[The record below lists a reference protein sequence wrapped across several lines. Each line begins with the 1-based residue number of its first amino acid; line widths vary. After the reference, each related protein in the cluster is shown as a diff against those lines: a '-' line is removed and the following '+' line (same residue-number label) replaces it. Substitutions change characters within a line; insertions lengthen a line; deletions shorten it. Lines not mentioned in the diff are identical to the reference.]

1 MFYYSSLLFS
11 NFKSHVKILC
21 VKFLAFSWQP
31 ILFSYLHFS
40 ISYFIFGFRLAV
52 PDLQLY
58 CHPLWKQSLI
68 LVLSIITIRR
78 LENEFGSFHLSLL
91 NHLDQKIRL
100 NFFFHIYFNIAQQLT
115 PYYWQFTIH
124 WQRFLQ
130 LIKKLRGLMN
140 KTLASFV
147 SEKLWFKFVRSYWQ
161 NNNSKT
167 FLCKTT
173 SQLVWLGGCMY
184 SIDV

>member
-1 MFYYSSLLFS
+1 MFYYSILLFS

-21 VKFLAFSWQP
+21 VKFMAFSWQP

-68 LVLSIITIRR
+68 LVLSIIIRR
-78 LENEFGSFHLSLL
+78 LENEFGSFYLSLL

-100 NFFFHIYFNIAQQLT
+100 NFFFSYLFQYSSTTNTLLLTIYNTLT
-115 PYYWQFTIH
+115 KVFTID
-124 WQRFLQ
+124 Q
-130 LIKKLRGLMN
+130 
-140 KTLASFV
+140 
-147 SEKLWFKFVRSYWQ
+147 
-161 NNNSKT
+161 
-167 FLCKTT
+167 KTT
-173 SQLVWLGGCMY
+173 WSNEQDTRIIRDREIVAQICT
-184 SIDV
+184 